1 MLLVINLLS
10 SFEIFEEYRLFFTR
24 LPFPRRAQ
32 RAASATVATGAISLG
47 YATAALASPAGT
59 PADAGD
65 LPAQHPETAQTAELT
80 VAPISADTEASWGG
94 AEIPEVEVTPL
105 WEQPKQIAKA
115 RRLASDPEVVAT
127 AAVHLRADA
136 SLKADSLTIV
146 PEGAELGTDADAVTQ
161 GKFTRVYT
169 EDGLTGFIATRLLD
183 DYVVEAVETAAT
195 ASTSSSSSASTS
207 SAAAS
212 GSYASIVSAALS
224 QVGSAYAYASATPGA
239 FDCSGLVSWAY
250 AQVGISVPHSSSA
263 IRAAGTVI
271 SSADAQPGD
280 IIWSP
285 GHVSIYLGNGQQ
297 VEAVGPGSGVQQTSI
312 WQSSPVF
319 LRY

>member
-1 MLLVINLLS
+1 M
-10 SFEIFEEYRLFFTR
+10 FFTR

-32 RAASATVATGAISLG
+32 RAASATVAGGALSIG

-65 LPAQHPETAQTAELT
+65 LSAQAQETAQTAELT
-80 VAPISADTEASWGG
+80 VAPISADTEAAWGG

-136 SLKADSLTIV
+136 SVDAESLTVV
-146 PEGAELGTDADAVTQ
+146 PEGSELGTDADAVTK
-161 GKFTRVYT
+161 GRFTRVYT
-169 EDGLTGFIATRLLD
+169 EDGLTGFIATRLLE
-183 DYVVEAVETAAT
+183 DYVVEAETTAAT
-195 ASTSSSSSASTS
+195 TSPSSSSSASS
-207 SAAAS
+207 SASSTAAS
-212 GSYASIVSAALS
+212 SATYSSIVTAALA
-224 QVGSAYAYASATPGA
+224 QVGSAYAFASATPGA

-250 AQVGISVPHSSSA
+250 AQVGKSVPHSSSA
-263 IRAAGTVI
+263 IRATGTVV
-271 SSADAQPGD
+271 SASAAQPGD

-319 LRY
+319 LRF

>member
-1 MLLVINLLS
+1 M
-10 SFEIFEEYRLFFTR
+10 FFTR

-65 LPAQHPETAQTAELT
+65 LPAQHSETTQTAELT
-80 VAPISADTEASWGG
+80 VAPISADTEATWGG

-195 ASTSSSSSASTS
+195 TTTSSVSSTSSSASSTVAV
-207 SAAAS
+207 S

-250 AQVGISVPHSSSA
+250 AQVGKSVPHSSSA

>member
-1 MLLVINLLS
+1 M
-10 SFEIFEEYRLFFTR
+10 FFAR

-32 RAASATVATGAISLG
+32 RAASATVAGGALSLG

-59 PADAGD
+59 PADASE
-65 LPAQHPETAQTAELT
+65 LPSQAQETVRTAELT
-80 VAPISADTEASWGG
+80 VAPISADAEASWGG
-94 AEIPEVEVTPL
+94 AEVPEVEVTPL

-115 RRLASDPEVVAT
+115 RRLASDPEVVTT

-136 SLKADSLTIV
+136 SVDADSLTVV
-146 PEGAELGTDADAVTQ
+146 PEGSELGTDADAVTQ
-161 GKFTRVYT
+161 GRFTRVYT

-183 DYVVEAVETAAT
+183 DYVVEVEETAAST
-195 ASTSSSSSASTS
+195 STSSSSGSSTASGSSSTASSSTAS
-207 SAAAS
+207 SA
-212 GSYASIVSAALS
+212 SYASIVSAALS
-224 QVGSAYAYASATPGA
+224 QVGSAYAFASATPGA

-250 AQVGISVPHSSSA
+250 AQVGKSVPHSSSA
-263 IRAAGTVI
+263 IRATGTVI
-271 SSADAQPGD
+271 PASAAQPGD

-319 LRY
+319 LRF